1 MDDLTIIEL
10 YFARNE
16 KAIEETDKKYG
27 KLCYSVAN
35 NILFNDEDSEEC
47 VNDTYLSVWNKI
59 PPTRPNNFMAFIC
72 QIKVVGLG
80 QANDAVL
87 YAALLCK
94 IPGRVVFASEII
106 GQ

>member
-27 KLCYSVAN
+27 KLCFGVAN

-47 VNDTYLSVWNKI
+47 VNDTYLSWTGILKVQSPKTQKVW
-59 PPTRPNNFMAFIC
+59 
-72 QIKVVGLG
+72 
-80 QANDAVL
+80 
-87 YAALLCK
+87 
-94 IPGRVVFASEII
+94 
-106 GQ
+106 